1 MWVLMWDKPPMPKKA
16 KELSALS
23 VAKIKEN
30 GRHAVGGVDGLHLRI
45 VDGSRAWVL
54 RVAVGKKVDDQGKVK
69 IHRRDIGLGSFPEV
83 SLSEAREKGRELK
96 KKIRDGIDPLQEKQ
110 ERLNALKIQKHLA
123 KTFRECAEV
132 VIAKK
137 TLELKNQ
144 KHIGQWSSTLET
156 YIYPTLGDLIVGTI
170 TKVDI
175 ATVLEPIWIEKN
187 ETAKRIR
194 GRLETIFDYAKA
206 MGYFVGD
213 NPAEWKGN
221 LEPILGNLKQ
231 ESRPHPSLP
240 YEQVAGFIQHLGQKK
255 GISPKALEF
264 AILTACRSG
273 EIFGAKWHE
282 IDFKNKVWIIPKERM
297 KAEKEHRVP
306 LSQQAINLLESI
318 QPYTQSHD
326 FIFPAPRTGEMLSDM
341 SLTTLIRRLHEQK
354 FKENSIGYI
363 DPKQNRIITTHGFRS
378 TFRDWSA
385 DKTDY
390 PREVCEHVLA
400 HKLPDEVEAA
410 YLRGAYLEK
419 RKSLMTDWAEFCS
432 KQILLE

>member
-1 MWVLMWDKPPMPKKA
+1 MPKKA

-23 VAKIKEN
+23 VAKIKET
-30 GRHAVGGVDGLHLRI
+30 GRHSVGGVDGLCLNVEGNSRVWILRA
-45 VDGSRAWVL
+45 V
-54 RVAVGKKVDDQGKVK
+54 VGKRLDKDGKQK
-69 IHRRDIGLGSFPEV
+69 PHRRDIGLGPYPEV
-83 SLSEAREKGRELK
+83 SLAEARAKATELRLQ
-96 KKIRDGIDPLQEKQ
+96 IRSGIDPIAHKQ
-110 ERLNALKIQKHLA
+110 EQLEKLRIKQLKN
-123 KTFRECAEV
+123 KTFRECAKV
-132 VIAKK
+132 VIANK
-137 TLELKNQ
+137 TRELKNE

-156 YIYPTLGDLIVGTI
+156 YIYPTLGDLTISSI

-175 ATVLEPIWIEKN
+175 AEVLKPIWIEKN

-206 MGYFVGD
+206 MEYFVGD

-240 YEQVAGFIQHLGQKK
+240 YEQVAEFIQHLRQKK
-255 GISPKALEF
+255 GISSKALEF

-273 EIFGAKWHE
+273 EVFGAMWKE
-282 IDFKNKVWIIPKERM
+282 IDFKNKIWIIPKERM
-297 KAEKEHRVP
+297 KADKEHRVP
-306 LSQQAINLLESI
+306 LSQVGISLLE
-318 QPYTQSHD
+318 QLYHETDPKPDD
-326 FIFPAPRTGEMLSDM
+326 FIFPTPRSGEMLSDM
-341 SLTTLIRRLHEQK
+341 SLTATIKRMHEQK
-354 FKENSIGYI
+354 FKENGIGYI
-363 DPKQNRIITTHGFRS
+363 DPKQNRVITTHGFRS

-419 RKSLMTDWAEFCS
+419 RKGLMADWAKFCS
-432 KQILLE
+432 TLYN

>member
-156 YIYPTLGDLIVGTI
+156 YIYPNLGDLIVGTI

-175 ATVLEPIWIEKN
+175 AAVLEPIWIEKN

-194 GRLETIFDYAKA
+194 GRIETIFDYAKA
-206 MGYFVGD
+206 MGYFVGN

-240 YEQVAGFIQHLGQKK
+240 YEQVAGFIQHLRQKK

-273 EIFGAKWHE
+273 EIFGAKWQE

-326 FIFPAPRTGEMLSDM
+326 FIFPAPRSGEMLSDM

-419 RKSLMTDWAEFCS
+419 RKSLMADWARFCF
-432 KQILLE
+432 KN

>member
-45 VDGSRAWVL
+45 VDDSRAWVL

>member
-1 MWVLMWDKPPMPKKA
+1 MPKKS

-23 VAKIKEN
+23 VARIKAT
-30 GRHAVGGVDGLHLRI
+30 GRYHVGGVDGLCLNVERDSRVWILRA
-45 VDGSRAWVL
+45 V
-54 RVAVGKKVDDQGKVK
+54 VGKRLDKDGKLK
-69 IHRRDIGLGSFPEV
+69 PHRRDIGLGPYPEV
-83 SLSEAREKGRELK
+83 SLAEARAKAAELK
-96 KKIRDGIDPLQEKQ
+96 LQIRNGIDPIAHKQEQLEKQ
-110 ERLNALKIQKHLA
+110 RIQQLRN
-123 KTFRECAEV
+123 KTFRECAKV
-132 VIAKK
+132 VIANK
-137 TLELKNQ
+137 TRELKNE

-156 YIYPTLGDLIVGTI
+156 YIYPTLGNLTISTI

-175 ATVLEPIWIEKN
+175 AEVLKPIWVEKN
-187 ETAKRIR
+187 ETARRIR
-194 GRLETIFDYAKA
+194 GRIETIFNYAKA
-206 MGYFVGD
+206 MGYFEGD

-240 YEQVAGFIQHLGQKK
+240 YEQVAEFIQHLRQKK

-264 AILTACRSG
+264 TILTACRSG
-273 EIFGAKWHE
+273 EIFGAKWQE

-306 LSQQAINLLESI
+306 LSQESI
-318 QPYTQSHD
+318 ALLKSVKDHTQPQD
-326 FIFPAPRTGEMLSDM
+326 FIFPAPRSGDMLSDM
-341 SLTTLIRRLHEQK
+341 SLTTLIKRMHEQK
-354 FKENSIGYI
+354 RKENGLGYI
-363 DPKQNRIITTHGFRS
+363 DLKQNRVITTHGFRS

-419 RKSLMTDWAEFCS
+419 RKGLMADWAEYCY
-432 KQILLE
+432 QDLNV

>member
-1 MWVLMWDKPPMPKKA
+1 MPKKS

-23 VAKIKEN
+23 VSKIKKT
-30 GRHAVGGVDGLHLRI
+30 GRHTVGGVDGLCLNVEGNSRVWILRA
-45 VDGSRAWVL
+45 V
-54 RVAVGKKVDDQGKVK
+54 VGKRLDKDGKLK
-69 IHRRDIGLGSFPEV
+69 PHRRDIGIGPYPEI
-83 SLSEAREKGRELK
+83 SLAEARAKATELRLQIRSGIDPIAHKQEQLEKLYVQKLRDKTFLECAKVVIANKARELK
-96 KKIRDGIDPLQEKQ
+96 NE
-110 ERLNALKIQKHLA
+110 
-123 KTFRECAEV
+123 
-132 VIAKK
+132 
-137 TLELKNQ
+137 
-144 KHIGQWSSTLET
+144 KHIGQWTSTLET
-156 YIYPTLGDLIVGTI
+156 YIYPTLGDISIGTI

-175 ATVLEPIWIEKN
+175 AEVLRSIWIEKN

-194 GRLETIFDYAKA
+194 GRIETIFDYAKA
-206 MGYFVGD
+206 MGYFEGD

-240 YEQVAGFIQHLGQKK
+240 YEQVAEFIQHLGQKK

-318 QPYTQSHD
+318 QPYTQLHD
-326 FIFPAPRTGEMLSDM
+326 LIFPAPRSGEMLSDM

>member
-1 MWVLMWDKPPMPKKA
+1 MPKKS

-23 VAKIKEN
+23 VAKIKAT
-30 GRHAVGGVDGLHLRI
+30 GRHSVGGVDGLCLNVKGNSRVWILRA
-45 VDGSRAWVL
+45 V
-54 RVAVGKKVDDQGKVK
+54 VGKRLDKDGELKP
-69 IHRRDIGLGSFPEV
+69 HRRDIGLGPYPEI
-83 SLSEAREKGRELK
+83 SLAEARVKATELRQQIRSSIDPVAYKQEQLEKLKVQKLRDRTFLECAKVVIANKTRELK
-96 KKIRDGIDPLQEKQ
+96 NE
-110 ERLNALKIQKHLA
+110 
-123 KTFRECAEV
+123 
-132 VIAKK
+132 
-137 TLELKNQ
+137 
-144 KHIGQWSSTLET
+144 KHIAQWTSTLET
-156 YIYPTLGDLIVGTI
+156 YIYPALGNRSISTI

-175 ATVLEPIWIEKN
+175 AEVLQPIWIEKN

-194 GRLETIFDYAKA
+194 GRIETIFDYAKA
-206 MGYFVGD
+206 MGYFEGV

-240 YEQVAGFIQHLGQKK
+240 YEQVAEFIQHLRQKK

-273 EIFGAKWHE
+273 EVFGATWKE
-282 IDFKNKVWIIPKERM
+282 IDLKNKIWIIPKERM

-306 LSQQAINLLESI
+306 LSLEAINLLKSI
-318 QPYTQSHD
+318 QEYTQPQD
-326 FIFPAPRTGEMLSDM
+326 FIFPAPRNGQMLSDM
-341 SLTTLIRRLHEQK
+341 SLTTLIKHMHEQK
-354 FKENSIGYI
+354 IKENYLGYI
-363 DPKQNRIITTHGFRS
+363 DPKQNRVITTHGFRS

-419 RKSLMTDWAEFCS
+419 RKALMADWANFCNVQ
-432 KQILLE
+432 KLIE

>member
-45 VDGSRAWVL
+45 VDDSRAWVL

-326 FIFPAPRTGEMLSDM
+326 FIFPAPRSGEMLSDM

>member
-1 MWVLMWDKPPMPKKA
+1 MWVLMWGKPPMPKKA

-54 RVAVGKKVDDQGKVK
+54 RVAVGNKIDDQGNVK

-83 SLSEAREKGRELK
+83 SLSEAREKARELK

-175 ATVLEPIWIEKN
+175 AAVLEPIWIEKN

-194 GRLETIFDYAKA
+194 GRIETIFDYAKA
-206 MGYFVGD
+206 MGYFEGD

-240 YEQVAGFIQHLGQKK
+240 YEQVSEFIQYLRQKK

-273 EIFGAKWHE
+273 EIFGAKWQE

-326 FIFPAPRTGEMLSDM
+326 FIFPAPRSGEMLSDM

-354 FKENSIGYI
+354 FKENGIGYI
-363 DPKQNRIITTHGFRS
+363 DPKQNRVITTHGFRS

-419 RKSLMTDWAEFCS
+419 RKGLMADWAEYCYQDL
-432 KQILLE
+432 KR

>member
-1 MWVLMWDKPPMPKKA
+1 M
-16 KELSALS
+16 
-23 VAKIKEN
+23 
-30 GRHAVGGVDGLHLRI
+30 RAV
-45 VDGSRAWVL
+45 
-54 RVAVGKKVDDQGKVK
+54 VGKRLDKDGKLK
-69 IHRRDIGLGSFPEV
+69 PHRRDIGIGPYPEV
-83 SLSEAREKGRELK
+83 SLSEARAKATELRLQ
-96 KKIRDGIDPLQEKQ
+96 IRNGIDPIAHKQ
-110 ERLNALKIQKHLA
+110 EQLEKLYIQKLRD
-123 KTFRECAEV
+123 KTFIECAKV
-132 VIAKK
+132 VIANK
-137 TLELKNQ
+137 TRELKNQ
-144 KHIGQWSSTLET
+144 KHIGQWTSTLET
-156 YIYPTLGDLIVGTI
+156 YIYPTLGDIRIGII

-175 ATVLEPIWIEKN
+175 AEVLRPIWIKKN

-194 GRLETIFDYAKA
+194 GRIETIFDYAKA
-206 MGYFVGD
+206 MGFFEGD

-240 YEQVAGFIQHLGQKK
+240 YDQVSEFIQHLRQKK

-273 EIFGAKWHE
+273 EIFGATWQE
-282 IDFKNKVWIIPKERM
+282 INFKNKVWIIPKERM

-306 LSQQAINLLESI
+306 LSEPAIELLKSTQAA
-318 QPYTQSHD
+318 TQSQSY
-326 FIFPAPRTGEMLSDM
+326 IFPAPRGGGMLSDM
-341 SLTTLIRRLHEQK
+341 SLTALIKRMHEQK
-354 FKENSIGYI
+354 LKENSLGYI
-363 DPKQNRIITTHGFRS
+363 DPKQNRVITTHGFRS

-419 RKSLMTDWAEFCS
+419 RKSLMADWASFS
-432 KQILLE
+432 NR